1 MILDFNFLSEISR
14 IYCIS
19 ICAFLVPAILIT
31 TLQSI
36 LLVIFHRRHTALTT
50 SVFLSVSAIA
60 FMLYHVSTW
69 FVIGVVTPVTFILLG
84 LSLSCLTINA
94 WLWLK
99 FARQNYYLNKT
110 LSFLK
115 A

>member
-1 MILDFNFLSEISR
+1 MIDLAFFSEMSR
-14 IYCIS
+14 IHCVS
-19 ICAFLVPAILIT
+19 ICAFLIPTILIT

-36 LLVIFHRRHTALTT
+36 LLVIFQRRDTSLTV
-50 SVFLSVSAIA
+50 SVLLSLSAIA
-60 FMLYHVSTW
+60 FMVFHVSTW

-84 LSLSCLTINA
+84 LSLSCLTINL

-99 FARQNYYLNKT
+99 FTRQSYDLTKI
-110 LSFLK
+110 LVR

>member
-1 MILDFNFLSEISR
+1 MTVDLNILPEISR
-14 IYCIS
+14 IHCVS
-19 ICAFLVPAILIT
+19 ICAFLIPAILIT

-36 LLVIFHRRHTALTT
+36 LLVIFQRRDISLTV
-50 SVFLSVSAIA
+50 SVLLSLSAIA
-60 FMLYHVSTW
+60 FMVFHVSTW

-84 LSLSCLTINA
+84 LSLSCLTINL

-99 FARQNYYLNKT
+99 FARQNHGGLTKV
-110 LSFLK
+110 LLR